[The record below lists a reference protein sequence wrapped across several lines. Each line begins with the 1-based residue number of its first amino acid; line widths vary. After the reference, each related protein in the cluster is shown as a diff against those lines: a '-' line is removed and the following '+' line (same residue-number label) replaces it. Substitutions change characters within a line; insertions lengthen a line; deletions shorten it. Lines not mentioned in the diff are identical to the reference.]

1 MKKKSLLLAEFGE
14 FSLIDRIG
22 KILPKMKDPRL
33 LLGIGDDTAVIKI
46 NEQRALLLTC
56 DIQIE
61 DQHFRLDYMTCYQ
74 VGRRAMAVNLSDI
87 AAMGGTPVYALVSL
101 GLPKSFSIEDYDSL
115 FLGMRDELYPHQA
128 VIVGGNLS
136 HSNDKLIVD
145 ITLIGEVHLPYFLSR
160 EGARRGDRIFVSGKL
175 GAAGAGFQV
184 LQKYG
189 RSYPEKYQPEVEAH
203 LAPTPRVALGKKLA
217 RIDEITAMID
227 LSDGLAGDL
236 YHICE
241 KSRVGAEIYQD
252 RLPLAE
258 NLQEISKLTSKP
270 VLTLA
275 LHSGEDYELVFTAH
289 PEISRKVIED
299 LRESLSIPITE
310 IGKIIP
316 SPADYYLVDSQG
328 KKIVLQPKGWDHFAA
343 AEK

>member
-1 MKKKSLLLAEFGE
+1 MSLAEYGE
-14 FSLIDRIG
+14 FSLINRIG
-22 KILPKMKDPRL
+22 KLLPKIKDPNL
-33 LLGIGDDTAVIKI
+33 LLDIGDDTAVIKI
-46 NEQRALLLTC
+46 DEQRALLLTC

-61 DQHFRLDYMTCYQ
+61 DQHFRLDYMTSYQ

-87 AAMGGTPVYALVSL
+87 AAMGGTPTYAMVSL

-115 FLGMRDELYPHQA
+115 FLGMRDELYPYQA
-128 VIVGGNLS
+128 AIVGGNLAQS
-136 HSNDKLIVD
+136 SDKLIVD
-145 ITLIGEVHLPYFLSR
+145 ITLIGEVHLPHFLSR
-160 EGARRGDRIFVSGKL
+160 GGARVGDRIFVSGKL
-175 GAAGAGFQV
+175 GASGAGFQV

-189 RSYPEKYQPEVEAH
+189 RSYPEKYRAEVEAH
-203 LAPTPRVALGKKLA
+203 LVPTPRVELGKQLA
-217 RIDEITAMID
+217 RINGITAMID

-241 KSRVGAEIYQD
+241 KSRVGAEIHQA

-258 NLQEISKLTSKP
+258 NLQEISRLTAKP
-270 VLTLA
+270 VPDLA
-275 LHSGEDYELVFTAH
+275 LHSGEDYELVFTAN
-289 PEISRKVIED
+289 PGISRKFIED
-299 LRESLSIPITE
+299 LSASLSIPLTE

-316 SPADYYLVDSQG
+316 PSAGYYLVDSQG